1 MTSFEIKSTLGIAFI
16 YMLRMLGL
24 FIVLPIMSIYLSGLG
39 AGTSTFLI
47 GLTFGIYGLTQ
58 ALFQIPFGILSD
70 RFGRK
75 KIIIIGLCFSS
86 SVH

>member
-24 FIVLPIMSIYLSGLG
+24 FIVLPIMSIYLSDLG
-39 AGTSTFLI
+39 AGASTFLI

-58 ALFQIPFGILSD
+58 AYSKFHLEYYLTALEE
-70 RFGRK
+70 RK
-75 KIIIIGLCFSS
+75 
-86 SVH
+86 